1 MMRNPYQSYVEQ
13 DVQSGDPL
21 KLVQMLYRGAID
33 AVSAARVHL
42 RQGAIR
48 ERSRQIGKALAIVHE
63 LLRSLDRHQEISKS
77 LARLYVYMTK
87 RLIEANAAQSE
98 APLAEVERLLSTL
111 LEGWRAISPA
121 PAVAEETGAEELD
134 PVSYSY

>member
-87 RLIEANAAQSE
+87 RLIEPTPRRAKR
-98 APLAEVERLLSTL
+98 RLPKWS
-111 LEGWRAISPA
+111 GCYRRCSRGGARFRPRRPSRRRRARRNWTP
-121 PAVAEETGAEELD
+121 
-134 PVSYSY
+134 